1 MSGIPLGRVLFDT
14 GIYIRFFRKENYEW
28 LGTDSQIFQR
38 TIFTAV
44 VAAELYASSRSQKE
58 KRALDELC
66 RAHQALGSFSAPT
79 GRAWTETGLLLR
91 RASERF
97 GRMDFVR
104 HFRNGLIVL
113 EAQRHGAMVV
123 TENVGDFGRLQAL
136 LGARGKRIRV
146 WKP

>member
-1 MSGIPLGRVLFDT
+1 MSGLPRGRVIFDT
-14 GIYIRFFRKENYEW
+14 GIYIRFFRKENYAW

-44 VAAELYASSRSQKE
+44 VAAELYAGSRSRKQ

-66 RAHQALGSFSAPT
+66 RAHQALGNFSAPT
-79 GRAWTETGLLLR
+79 ARTWTETGLLLR

-97 GRMDFVR
+97 RRMDFVR
-104 HFRNGLIVL
+104 HFRDALIML

-123 TENVGDFGRLQAL
+123 TENVKDFARWQAL
-136 LGARGKRIRV
+136 LGGKRIKIV
-146 WKP
+146 KP